1 MPSEKTDHDFMR
13 EAIAL
18 ARDAAA
24 AGEIPV
30 GALVVDR
37 ATGEILGRGR
47 NRREQDHSPT
57 AHAEILAL
65 EDAAEKR
72 GTWRLSG
79 CCLYVTLEPCPM
91 CAGAVIN
98 AQIDRVVFG
107 AYDERMGAVCSAAEL
122 FSLPGIR
129 RPRVTAGLHEDACT
143 ALMTDFF
150 RRLREE
156 QAGHPEA
163 QDLNSADIL

>member
-1 MPSEKTDHDFMR
+1 MLTDKTDHDYMN

-18 ARDAAA
+18 AREAAE

-37 ATGEILGRGR
+37 QTGEILGRGR

-65 EDAAEKR
+65 EEAAKTR
-72 GTWRLSG
+72 GTWRLAG
-79 CCLYVTLEPCPM
+79 CSLYVTLEPCPM

-107 AYDERMGAVCSAAEL
+107 AYDERAGAVCSLTSL

-129 RPRVTAGLHEDACT
+129 RPRVTAGLLEEPCA

-150 RRLREE
+150 RRLRQE
-156 QAGHPEA
+156 PENTVFPPE
-163 QDLNSADIL
+163 L